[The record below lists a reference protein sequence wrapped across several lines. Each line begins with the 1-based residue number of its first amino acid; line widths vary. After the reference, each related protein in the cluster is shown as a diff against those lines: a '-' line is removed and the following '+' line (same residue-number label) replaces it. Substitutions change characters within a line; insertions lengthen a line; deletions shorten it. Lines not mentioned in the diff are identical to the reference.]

1 LNEERPAFVATTSCW
16 RAWATQ
22 SMSTCMS
29 PTRRPFELFISYCSC
44 SCCFFDKHALLCLYT
59 IYYKNTLLCLYAIY
73 YQHTLLCL
81 YQFVKMNTAYKHAIF
96 FLFRFVCNAV
106 SMKHFINGCNYPLHQ
121 LVPNVSCIRV
131 SFS

>member
-1 LNEERPAFVATTSCW
+1 
-16 RAWATQ
+16 
-22 SMSTCMS
+22 MSTCMS

-106 SMKHFINGCNYPLHQ
+106 SMKHFINGCNYPLHWFPMFHVSGFL
-121 LVPNVSCIRV
+121 LVKVSKFDTVIR
-131 SFS
+131 FQIFFLK